1 MTVEGHRLEVSLVD
15 EIDYFPTLDTDTR
28 SYLIGDLDSISSYI
42 NLQAAGGELRPN
54 EIWLSTEGD
63 GAERTRLLD
72 MLNDD
77 RPFGNREVH
86 DRSEV
91 LSNSRV
97 DPLVDAGWKALL
109 FVAFV
114 AVFVLSGIGF
124 LVHAYVS
131 FKGREVQFALM
142 RTIGFTMG
150 QLMTLV
156 FVEQVLVIGTG
167 LALGTWMGG
176 RLGAIIMPF
185 LGHDD
190 QGVQVLPPFVNQISW
205 DTLAITYAAMG
216 LLFAFIIAGIMWFV
230 RRISL
235 QRILRLGEM

>member
-1 MTVEGHRLEVSLVD
+1 
-15 EIDYFPTLDTDTR
+15 
-28 SYLIGDLDSISSYI
+28 
-42 NLQAAGGELRPN
+42 
-54 EIWLSTEGD
+54 
-63 GAERTRLLD
+63 
-72 MLNDD
+72 
-77 RPFGNREVH
+77 
-86 DRSEV
+86 
-91 LSNSRV
+91 
-97 DPLVDAGWKALL
+97 VDAGWSALL
-109 FVAFV
+109 FVAFA
-114 AVFVLSGIGF
+114 AVLVLSGIGF

-176 RLGAIIMPF
+176 RLGATVMPF

-190 QGVQVLPPFVNQISW
+190 QGVQVLPPFVMQTNW
-205 DTLAITYAAMG
+205 DALAITYAAMG
-216 LLFAFIIAGIMWFV
+216 VLFAVIIAGVLWFV